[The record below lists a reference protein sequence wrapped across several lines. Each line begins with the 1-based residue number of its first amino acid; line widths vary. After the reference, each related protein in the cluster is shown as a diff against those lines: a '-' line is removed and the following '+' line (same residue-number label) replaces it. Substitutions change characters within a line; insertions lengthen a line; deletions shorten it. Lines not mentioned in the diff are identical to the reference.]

1 MLANTLDR
9 CDNLN
14 WLPLLLLFNLLFV
27 LFAFV
32 FEIFYD
38 LIFDF
43 FLALVVKA
51 KRSSFL
57 CVFATLFAAEFFLLV
72 ISLSKTKKLSV
83 NLAAVFS
90 IKANELLFVGKTLL
104 FCATE
109 ELLLEEFT
117 TIGIL
122 QGGCICIR
130 SAFGL
135 PIDLS

>member
-1 MLANTLDR
+1 MDR

-57 CVFATLFAAEFFLLV
+57 SVFATLFAAEFFLLV

-117 TIGIL
+117 TIGTL

-130 SAFGL
+130 SAFGF
-135 PIDLS
+135 PIYLS